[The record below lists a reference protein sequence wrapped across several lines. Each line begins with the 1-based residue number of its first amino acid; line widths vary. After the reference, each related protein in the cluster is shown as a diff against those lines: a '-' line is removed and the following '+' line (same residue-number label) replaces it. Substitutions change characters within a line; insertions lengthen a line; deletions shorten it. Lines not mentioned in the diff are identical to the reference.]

1 MAGNGTEPRR
11 RALLED
17 VAQRAGVSRSTAS
30 RALADDPR
38 ISLATRASVRR
49 AASELRYIP
58 NVGARSLRVRRTRTF
73 GLLLPDLGDPV
84 HGQVASAFEQAAGED
99 GFEVLFVSGYADPDR
114 ERLAMKTFAERGMD
128 AVAIFS
134 GTVPFAEARE
144 RLDPT
149 HLVLAQPEDQAGRD
163 HPDQPGTIHIDD
175 PAGIHAAVDHLVDQG
190 YRRIAYVES
199 GAPGA
204 RASNRRRRDSC
215 AAALERH
222 GLGALQRFEAPDNA
236 WRAAGPLAE
245 AVRAALPEA
254 VVCYDDK
261 LALALMDEL
270 RRRGVECPDDLGI
283 VGFDGIPFA
292 QLSNP
297 RLTTVAAPSAE
308 VGRLAAAML
317 VTALADGD
325 LPGGVVL
332 PVGLVV
338 GESTQPLHAAADRL
352 PSRVAAHG

>member
-1 MAGNGTEPRR
+1 LAGNGTEPRR
-11 RALLED
+11 RVLLED

-38 ISLATRASVRR
+38 ISLATRAAVKH
-49 AASELRYIP
+49 AANDLRYIP

-84 HGQVASAFEQAAGED
+84 HGQVASAFEQTAGED
-99 GFEVLFVSGYADPDR
+99 GFEVLFVSGYGDPDR

-134 GTVPFAEARE
+134 GTIPFAEARE

-149 HLVLAQPEDQAGRD
+149 HLVLAQPEDQAVRD

-175 PAGIHAAVDHLVDQG
+175 PAGISAGVDHLVDQG

-199 GAPGA
+199 GSPGA
-204 RASNRRRRDSC
+204 RVSNRRRREAC

-222 GLGALQRFEAPDNA
+222 GLGPLQRFQAPDNA
-236 WRAAGPLAE
+236 WRDAGQLAE
-245 AVRAALPEA
+245 AVRQALPEA
-254 VVCYDDK
+254 LVCYDDK
-261 LALALMDEL
+261 LALGLMDEL
-270 RRRGVECPDDLGI
+270 RSLGVDCPDDVAI

-292 QLSNP
+292 ALSNP
-297 RLTTVAAPSAE
+297 RLTTVAAPSVE

-317 VTALADGD
+317 VTALETET
-325 LPGGVVL
+325 LPQGVVL
-332 PVGLVV
+332 PVELIV
-338 GESTQPLHAAADRL
+338 GESTSSLPVAA
-352 PSRVAAHG
+352 SRVAASG